1 MRVIVEKMNHAIA
14 FTALLAS
21 YYFLVVVFAHVDTT
35 SSMKRINPFVGL
47 EYFESADGG
56 VMKLHLLNDT
66 ESTGAV
72 CLDGTPAGFYYSPA
86 ANAGASKSWQIYFQ
100 GGGWCYDEMDCYG
113 RSKNNLGSS
122 KNWPT
127 SASLNGIVSSDCK
140 VNPDFCNFHRVW
152 LAYCDGNSFSGNRD
166 EPVVVQGKELFFR
179 GRRIIDQTLKTLS
192 INFGMDQGDTVML
205 TGCSAGGLATYLHTD
220 YVHKELKAKWARDLQ
235 KFKAA
240 AISGF
245 FLQHATVEG
254 KQVYP
259 EEMKNIFKLANST
272 NGLNEDCIASF
283 PPEQQWQCNFA
294 QHAYAHTKSDTFP
307 LNSALDSWQTGCIY
321 TSELVN
327 GFPNQQVINNGN
339 CSAATGWK
347 ECSSNPENCN
357 TKQMITMNQ
366 YMKDFQSIISD
377 TETYVRNGNGAF
389 IHSCHTHCEAQSS
402 EYNTFKINGIS
413 IQMAISSWWNSDG
426 TDPASKHT
434 YTPCEYNTEKDKPHM
449 CNPTCRI

>member
-1 MRVIVEKMNHAIA
+1 MDHAIA

-21 YYFLVVVFAHVDTT
+21 YYFLVVVYAHVDTT
-35 SSMKRINPFVGL
+35 SSMKKINPFVGL

-86 ANAGASKSWQIYFQ
+86 ANADASKSWQIYFQ

-152 LAYCDGNSFSGNRD
+152 LAHCDGNSFSGNRD

-192 INFGMDQGDTVML
+192 INFGMDQADTVML

-272 NGLNEDCIASF
+272 NGLNKDCIASF

-357 TKQMITMNQ
+357 TKQMITMNPMVMHHSHQ
-366 YMKDFQSIISD
+366 QPPPTTFDTPQSQQ
-377 TETYVRNGNGAF
+377 T
-389 IHSCHTHCEAQSS
+389 IHAKTTQQNN
-402 EYNTFKINGIS
+402 YRPPN
-413 IQMAISSWWNSDG
+413 DY
-426 TDPASKHT
+426 D
-434 YTPCEYNTEKDKPHM
+434 
-449 CNPTCRI
+449 

>member
-1 MRVIVEKMNHAIA
+1 MDHAIA

-21 YYFLVVVFAHVDTT
+21 YYFLVVVYAHVDTT
-35 SSMKRINPFVGL
+35 SSMKKINPFVGL

-86 ANAGASKSWQIYFQ
+86 ANADASKSWQIYFQ

-192 INFGMDQGDTVML
+192 INFGMDQADTVML

-254 KQVYP
+254 
-259 EEMKNIFKLANST
+259 
-272 NGLNEDCIASF
+272 
-283 PPEQQWQCNFA
+283 
-294 QHAYAHTKSDTFP
+294 
-307 LNSALDSWQTGCIY
+307 
-321 TSELVN
+321 
-327 GFPNQQVINNGN
+327 IN
-339 CSAATGWK
+339 
-347 ECSSNPENCN
+347 
-357 TKQMITMNQ
+357 
-366 YMKDFQSIISD
+366 
-377 TETYVRNGNGAF
+377 
-389 IHSCHTHCEAQSS
+389 
-402 EYNTFKINGIS
+402 
-413 IQMAISSWWNSDG
+413 
-426 TDPASKHT
+426 
-434 YTPCEYNTEKDKPHM
+434 
-449 CNPTCRI
+449 